1 MPQGIIKT
9 MNIWK
14 YYGVTH
20 ADHLVMN
27 PTSEAKTDEF
37 ISLLPLKNTPNAR
50 VLDIASGKG
59 EQLLRIIEKYD
70 ATGVGIDISPYEVE
84 ASTKRAAERGL
95 QNKVEFIEGDGAKQ
109 DFEPSSFD
117 LAMCLGASWVW
128 GGHLGT
134 IEALKKLVKPG
145 GLMVLGEPYKLK
157 EPEPGYIEAEPDFAP
172 SMVTHAEN
180 VEIAQNAGL
189 KLLYA
194 IASDHNDWDRY
205 EGLRLRA
212 AELFAEENPDDPDA
226 IEILEKQRGE
236 HDTYLKHG
244 RDTVGWA
251 IYMFRAP

>member
-1 MPQGIIKT
+1 MPHGILKT

-27 PTSEAKTDEF
+27 PTSEAKTDEI
-37 ISLLPLKNTPNAR
+37 ISLLPLKPNSR

-70 ATGVGIDISPYEVE
+70 ATGIGVDISPYEVK
-84 ASTKRAAERGL
+84 ASSQRAIARGL
-95 QNKVEFIEGDGAKQ
+95 QDKAEFIEGDGAKQ
-109 DFEPSSFD
+109 DFEPNSFD
-117 LAMCLGASWVW
+117 LAMCFGASWVW

-134 IEALKKLVKPG
+134 IEALKNLVKPG
-145 GLMVLGEPYKLK
+145 GLILLGEPYKLK
-157 EPEPGYIEAEPDFAP
+157 DPEPGYIEAEPDFAK

-180 VEIAQNAGL
+180 VAIAQRAGL
-189 KLLYA
+189 NLLYT
-194 IASDHNDWDRY
+194 IVSDHNDWDRY

-226 IEILEKQRGE
+226 VEILDKQRGE
-236 HDTYLKHG
+236 YDLYLKHG

-251 IYMFRAP
+251 IYLFRAP